1 MNVKNFLIGACT
13 AVVSMALGAILCC
26 VLTCPKKCD
35 KPMPP
40 CPTEQQCQRPEGPQ
54 GPQCQGPEKPGKKD
68 KCGIMDI
75 AKELQLSEEQMTQ
88 LKALK
93 DAKKEAVKAAREKY
107 EADFSALLTDEQKAK
122 FEAIKAQKPCDK
134 GQKPEG
140 NGPRPEKTMKK

>member
-13 AVVSMALGAILCC
+13 GIVCMALGAALCC
-26 VLTCPKKCD
+26 FCCSKKCD

-54 GPQCQGPEKPGKKD
+54 CQGPEKPGKKD

-75 AKELQLSEEQMTQ
+75 AKDLQLSEEQMTQ

-93 DAKKEAVKAAREKY
+93 EAKKEVVKAAREKF
-107 EADFSALLTDEQKAK
+107 EADFSAILTDEQKAK
-122 FEAIKAQKPCDK
+122 FEAIKAQKPCEN
-134 GQKPEG
+134 GPKPEG
-140 NGPRPEKTMKK
+140 NGPRPEKPEKK